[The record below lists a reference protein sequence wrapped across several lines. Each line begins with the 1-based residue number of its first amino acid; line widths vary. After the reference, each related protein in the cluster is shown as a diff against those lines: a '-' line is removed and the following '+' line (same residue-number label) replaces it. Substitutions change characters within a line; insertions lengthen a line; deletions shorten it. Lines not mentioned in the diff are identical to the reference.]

1 MTNAEQ
7 SKIAAQGGERECRQ
21 TADDRALALVTAR
34 FLATHRLFFLL
45 NLLQLAVCL
54 TIFTNFAVIAG
65 FLTAFAG
72 LFYLH
77 VRLHFDTLIFRDFA
91 DGRLD
96 CGKFDAVC
104 CVGAVIRG
112 STPHFDYVSAE
123 TTKGIANVT
132 RKYGKPV
139 TFGVLTVDSIEQ
151 AIERAG
157 SKAGNKGFEA
167 MTGVIEM
174 LSLYKNLEA

>member
-21 TADDRALALVTAR
+21 TADDRALALVAAR
-34 FLATHRLFFLL
+34 LLATHRLFFLL

-91 DGRLD
+91 EGRLG
-96 CGKFDAVC
+96 CGKFDAALAELNLASKPPKIRDMKSRC
-104 CVGAVIRG
+104 AGALR
-112 STPHFDYVSAE
+112 
-123 TTKGIANVT
+123 
-132 RKYGKPV
+132 
-139 TFGVLTVDSIEQ
+139 
-151 AIERAG
+151 
-157 SKAGNKGFEA
+157 
-167 MTGVIEM
+167 
-174 LSLYKNLEA
+174 LYKLMAALTIVVAAAALAGCYPS

>member
-7 SKIAAQGGERECRQ
+7 NEKSAQSGERECRQ
-21 TADDRALALVTAR
+21 RTDDRALALVTAR

-77 VRLHFDTLIFRDFA
+77 VRLHFDALIFRDFA
-91 DGRLD
+91 EGRLD
-96 CGKFDAVC
+96 CDKFDAALAELNLASKLPKIRDMKSRC
-104 CVGAVIRG
+104 AGALRL
-112 STPHFDYVSAE
+112 Y
-123 TTKGIANVT
+123 K
-132 RKYGKPV
+132 
-139 TFGVLTVDSIEQ
+139 LT
-151 AIERAG
+151 AA
-157 SKAGNKGFEA
+157 
-167 MTGVIEM
+167 
-174 LSLYKNLEA
+174 LSLALILAALAICYLG

>member
-34 FLATHRLFFLL
+34 LLATHRLFFLL

-54 TIFTNFAVIAG
+54 TIFTNFAVISG
-65 FLTAFAG
+65 FLAAFAA

-91 DGRLD
+91 EGRLD
-96 CGKFDAVC
+96 CGKFDAALTELNLASKPPKIRDMKSRC
-104 CVGAVIRG
+104 AGALR
-112 STPHFDYVSAE
+112 
-123 TTKGIANVT
+123 
-132 RKYGKPV
+132 
-139 TFGVLTVDSIEQ
+139 
-151 AIERAG
+151 
-157 SKAGNKGFEA
+157 
-167 MTGVIEM
+167 
-174 LSLYKNLEA
+174 LYKLTAALTIVVAAAALAGCYPS

>member
-7 SKIAAQGGERECRQ
+7 NEKAAQDGERECGQ

-54 TIFTNFAVIAG
+54 TIFTHFTVIAG
-65 FLTAFAG
+65 ILAAFAG

-91 DGRLD
+91 EGRLD
-96 CGKFDAVC
+96 CGKFDAALAALNLASKPPKIRDMKSRC
-104 CVGAVIRG
+104 AGALQL
-112 STPHFDYVSAE
+112 YKLA
-123 TTKGIANVT
+123 A
-132 RKYGKPV
+132 
-139 TFGVLTVDSIEQ
+139 
-151 AIERAG
+151 A
-157 SKAGNKGFEA
+157 
-167 MTGVIEM
+167 
-174 LSLYKNLEA
+174 LSLALILAALAMRYLG

>member
-21 TADDRALALVTAR
+21 TADDRALALVAAR
-34 FLATHRLFFLL
+34 LLATHRLFFLL

-54 TIFTNFAVIAG
+54 TIFANFAVIAG
-65 FLTAFAG
+65 CLAAFAA

-96 CGKFDAVC
+96 CGKFDAALAELNLASKPPKIRDMKSRC
-104 CVGAVIRG
+104 AGALRL
-112 STPHFDYVSAE
+112 Y
-123 TTKGIANVT
+123 K
-132 RKYGKPV
+132 
-139 TFGVLTVDSIEQ
+139 LT
-151 AIERAG
+151 AA
-157 SKAGNKGFEA
+157 
-167 MTGVIEM
+167 
-174 LSLYKNLEA
+174 LSLTLVLAALAMHYLG